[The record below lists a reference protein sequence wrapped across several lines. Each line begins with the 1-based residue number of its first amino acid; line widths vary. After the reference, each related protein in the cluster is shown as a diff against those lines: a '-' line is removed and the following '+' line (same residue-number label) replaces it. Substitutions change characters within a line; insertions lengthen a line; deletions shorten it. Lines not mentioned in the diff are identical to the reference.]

1 MFARIFSGGL
11 TGIDAYCIEV
21 EVDCTGG
28 IGQIQIVGLPDA
40 AVKESQERVRSAI
53 KACSFLMPPG
63 KKWVVNLAP
72 ADTRKEGPSF
82 DLPIA
87 VGILAATG
95 LLPTASLSQ
104 YWLVGELGLDG
115 SLRPVT
121 GILPIAIASKAFRM
135 PTRRKPV
142 WLRGLPF
149 ILFRTYNRFAKSSE
163 IQNTLTI

>member
-1 MFARIFSGGL
+1 MFARVFSGGL
-11 TGIDAYCIEV
+11 LGIDAYRIEV

-87 VGILAATG
+87 IGILAATG
-95 LLPTASLSQ
+95 LIPTIHLPKI
-104 YWLVGELGLDG
+104 WLVGELGLDG
-115 SLRPVT
+115 S
-121 GILPIAIASKAFRM
+121 
-135 PTRRKPV
+135 
-142 WLRGLPF
+142 
-149 ILFRTYNRFAKSSE
+149 
-163 IQNTLTI
+163 